1 MKFSIR
7 ILLII
12 ILLISVGAYLM
23 YYYTIREIAKERIEK
38 KVLRVV
44 YLPLPRLKGDITL
57 EEAIA
62 LRRSIREYEEKPLAL
77 EQLAQILWAAQGITD
92 VKREFRAAPSAGAT
106 YPLEL
111 YVVVGHKGVV
121 NLEAGI
127 YHYDPKAHV
136 LKLLKHG
143 DFRVKLYEACI
154 RQTWVKQAPVVI
166 VVTAVYERTTL
177 RYGERGI
184 KYVHMEVGHVGQNIY
199 LQATA
204 LGLGT
209 VVVGAF
215 YDEEVKKVLGLSEQ
229 ENPLYVIPIG
239 HPKWRHEITIKEL
252 KDYIE
257 QQRKKYKG

>member
-1 MKFSIR
+1 MKLSIR
-7 ILLII
+7 VLFITA
-12 ILLISVGAYLM
+12 LLISVGAYFI
-23 YYYTIREIAKERIEK
+23 YHYTTREIAKERIEK
-38 KVLRVV
+38 KALRVI

-57 EEAIA
+57 EETIA
-62 LRRSIREYEEKPLAL
+62 LRRSIRKYEKKPLTL

-92 VKREFRAAPSAGAT
+92 VEREFRAAPSAGAT

-111 YVVVGHKGVV
+111 YVVVGHEGVMD
-121 NLEAGI
+121 LEAGI

-143 DFRVKLYEACI
+143 DFRIELYEACI

-166 VVTAVYERTTL
+166 VVTAVYERTTS
-177 RYGERGI
+177 RYGKRGVR
-184 KYVHMEVGHVGQNIY
+184 YVHMEVGHVGQNIY

-215 YDEEVKKVLGLSEQ
+215 YDEEVKKVLGVSEQ

-239 HPKWRHEITIKEL
+239 HPQWKHKITIEEL

-257 QQRKKYKG
+257 QQRKKYRG